1 MVPTESAA
9 RTPRRAS
16 SAFCLALQEGQSR
29 FAPHLQQHLW
39 PGSTTADTRLAHS
52 SASDDFR
59 TSRRHLLG
67 NTQTSAQ
74 AEKGVGVISYRP
86 VGFNIDGDDFAL
98 FFLRAHANNRST
110 GKQASCKMLVIEYVK
125 CPTQPTVMHLIRA
138 ANLTHVLQSICQLPD
153 REISLLASL
162 HALAS

>member
-9 RTPRRAS
+9 RTPRRAC
-16 SAFCLALQEGQSR
+16 SASYLALQEGHSR
-29 FAPHLQQHLW
+29 LAPHFQQHLW

-52 SASDDFR
+52 SASNDFR
-59 TSRRHLLG
+59 TSRRRLLG
-67 NTQTSAQ
+67 NSQTSAQ

-110 GKQASCKMLVIEYVK
+110 GKRASCKVSVIENVRA
-125 CPTQPTVMHLIRA
+125 PQPTVMHLIRA
-138 ANLTHVLQSICQLPD
+138 ANSTHVLQSICKVPDQKIPLLP
-153 REISLLASL
+153 RCMP
-162 HALAS
+162 